1 MEKLIFKNYNMNQ
14 ELSKLYPSKLWE
26 IFANICAIP
35 HPSKHEEKILEWLKE
50 WAIQNKIDYSQDKT
64 GNIVFRKPATP
75 GYENRVPVII
85 QGHIDMVP
93 QANADTPHDFL
104 KDPII
109 PVIGEDGWLRA
120 KGTTLGADNGIGV
133 ATGMAILISN
143 DVEHGPIEVVATIDE
158 ETGMTGA
165 FGIEKG
171 FLNGEILLNL
181 DTEDEGELYVGCA
194 GGLDATFEFNYNI
207 VDVPANMNG
216 FQFALT
222 GLKGGHS
229 GMDIHLGRGNANKL
243 LARFFKKAI
252 NDYGVRIASIN
263 GGSLRNAIPREAF
276 ATFAVPKDKVHIFEQ
291 YVADYTKIVT
301 SEFAA
306 TEPNMTVAVTPCE
319 TPKEVMGTL
328 CQKNTLNLIL
338 AIPNGVMRMSDSM
351 PGLVETSTNLAT
363 VKTIDGKVII
373 GNLLRSSVATAKE
386 ALGEKMIAIAELL
399 GISVL
404 LENGY
409 SGWKPNME
417 SPILKT
423 MMEVYQTKFGKTPKI
438 NAIHAGLEC
447 GLFSQVYPE
456 WDMISCGPT
465 IKHPHS
471 PDEKVNIETVGK
483 FYDFI
488 VETLKHVPIK

>member
-1 MEKLIFKNYNMNQ
+1 MNQ

-26 IFANICAIP
+26 IFANICSIP
-35 HPSKHEEKILEWLKE
+35 HPSKHEEKILEWMKE
-50 WAIQNKIDYSQDKT
+50 WAQQNNVDYTQDKT

-133 ATGMAILISN
+133 ATGMAILASK
-143 DVEHGPIEVVATIDE
+143 DLEHGPIEVLVTIDE

-165 FGIEKG
+165 FGLEPG
-171 FLNGEILLNL
+171 FLKGEILLNL
-181 DTEDEGELYVGCA
+181 DTEDEGEIYVGCA
-194 GGLDATFEFNYNI
+194 GGLDATFTFNYNI
-207 VDVPANMNG
+207 VETPANMVGYNY
-216 FQFALT
+216 ALT

-243 LARFFKKAI
+243 MARFFKKAI
-252 NDYGVRIASIN
+252 NEFGVRISNIN

-276 ATFAVPKDKVHIFEQ
+276 VVCAVPQDKVDAFEA
-291 YVADYTKIVT
+291 YIAHYTKIIM

-306 TEPNMTVAVTPCE
+306 TEPFMNIEVKPCE
-319 TPKEVMGTL
+319 TPKEVIGTL
-328 CQKNTLNLIL
+328 CQKNILNVVL

-363 VKTIDGKVII
+363 VKTVQGKVTM
-373 GNLLRSSVATAKE
+373 GNLLRSSVDTAKE

-399 GISVL
+399 GISCEL
-404 LENGY
+404 ANGY
-409 SGWKPNME
+409 AGWKPNLE

-423 MMEVYQTKFGKTPKI
+423 MLQVYENKFGVKPKI

-447 GLFSQVYPE
+447 GLFSQVYPN

-465 IKHPHS
+465 IKSPHS
-471 PDEKVNIETVGK
+471 PDERVNIASVGK

-488 VETLKHVPIK
+488 TETLKNIAVK

>member
-1 MEKLIFKNYNMNQ
+1 MNQ

-50 WAIQNKIDYSQDKT
+50 WATKNNIDYSQDKT

-75 GYENRVPVII
+75 GFENRIPVII

-93 QANADTPHDFL
+93 QANADTQHDFL

-120 KGTTLGADNGIGV
+120 QGTTLGADNGIGV
-133 ATGMAILISN
+133 ATGMAILVSN
-143 DVEHGPIEVVATIDE
+143 DLEHGPIEVIVTVDE

-165 FGIEKG
+165 FGLEPG
-171 FLNGEILLNL
+171 FLKGEILLNL

-207 VDVPANMNG
+207 VGIPANMTGYN
-216 FQFALT
+216 FALT

-229 GMDIHLGRGNANKL
+229 GMDINLGRANANKL
-243 LARFFKKAI
+243 MARFFKKAI
-252 NDYGVRIASIN
+252 NEFGARIANIN

-276 ATFAVPKDKVHIFEQ
+276 VDFAIPIDKVSVFEQ
-291 YVADYTKIVT
+291 YVADFTKIVT
-301 SEFAA
+301 SEFEA
-306 TEPNMTVAVTPCE
+306 TEPNLTVAVTTTE
-319 TPKEVMGTL
+319 TPKEVMGTV

-363 VKTIDGKVII
+363 VKTINGKVIM

-399 GISVL
+399 GISVEL
-404 LENGY
+404 ANGY
-409 SGWKPNME
+409 SGWKPNMD

-423 MMEVYQTKFGKTPKI
+423 MLEVYKNKFGVTPKI

-447 GLFSQVYPE
+447 GLFSQVYPN

-471 PDEKVNIETVGK
+471 PDEKVHIESVGK
-483 FYDFI
+483 FFDFI
-488 VETLKHVPIK
+488 VETLKHVPVK

>member
-1 MEKLIFKNYNMNQ
+1 MNQ
-14 ELSKLYPSKLWE
+14 DLSSLYPSKLWG
-26 IFANICAIP
+26 IFSNICAIP

-50 WAIQNKIDYSQDKT
+50 WAVKNNVDYCQDET

-75 GYENRVPVII
+75 GYENCKTVVM

-104 KDPII
+104 VDPII
-109 PVIGEDGWLRA
+109 PVIGDDGWLRA

-133 ATGMAILISN
+133 ATGMAIILSDDI
-143 DVEHGPIEVVATIDE
+143 EHGPIEVLVTIDE

-165 FGIEKG
+165 FGLKPE
-171 FLNGEILLNL
+171 FLKGEILLNL

-194 GGLDATFEFNYNI
+194 GGLDATFEFNYNL
-207 VDVPANMNG
+207 VDVPANMKG
-216 FQFALT
+216 YQFALT

-229 GMDIHLGRGNANKL
+229 GMDINLGRANANKV

-252 NDYGVRIASIN
+252 NNFGVRIANIE

-276 ATFAVPKDKVHIFEQ
+276 ATFTVPENKVAAFEQ
-291 YVADYTKIVT
+291 YANQFISMIT
-301 SEFAA
+301 SEFSA
-306 TEPNMTVAVTPCE
+306 TEPNMTVIISPAE
-319 TPKEVMGTL
+319 TPKEVMGTV
-328 CQKNTLNLIL
+328 CQKNTINMIM

-351 PGLVETSTNLAT
+351 EGLVETSSNLAT
-363 VKTIDGKVII
+363 VKTINGKVIM
-373 GNLLRSSVATAKE
+373 GNLLRSSVDSAKE

-399 GISVL
+399 GVSVE

-409 SGWKPNME
+409 SGWKPNMD

-423 MMEVYQTKFGKTPKI
+423 MQDVYRNKFGVTPKI
-438 NAIHAGLEC
+438 KAIHAGLEC

-483 FYDFI
+483 FFDFI
-488 VETLKHVPIK
+488 VETLKHIPVK